1 MLEPPDENFPSQ
13 EGGSKLKWSEP
24 KVILATVP
32 LTGTQSFVSPV
43 EHHGSGTT
51 VIGPVAS

>member
-1 MLEPPDENFPSQ
+1 MLDPPDENFPSQ